1 MSKYLTWLV
10 ICVLLSISLDV
21 FAEEVPFTLEDRDR
35 LIRVEVKLEDVDK
48 RFEQIDKRFEQID
61 KRFIELRE
69 DMNKRFDSIDKR
81 FESIEKRFDQLVNIF
96 IGIVAAFAGIV
107 AVTIGFAIWDR
118 RTALRP
124 VLERSERWEMAVREY
139 AKQEPRL
146 AEVLKSLGLM

>member
-1 MSKYLTWLV
+1 M
-10 ICVLLSISLDV
+10 LLIFTPRSWG
-21 FAEEVPFTLEDRDR
+21 EEVPFTLEDRDR
-35 LIRVEVKLEDVDK
+35 LIRMEIKLE
-48 RFEQIDKRFEQID
+48 EMD

-69 DMNKRFDSIDKR
+69 DMNKRFESIDR
-81 FESIEKRFDQLVNIF
+81 RFDQLVNIF

-124 VLERSERWEMAVREY
+124 ALERSERWERAVREY

>member
-1 MSKYLTWLV
+1 MSKYLTWLA

-61 KRFIELRE
+61 KRFEQIDKRFEQIDKRFIELRE
-69 DMNKRFDSIDKR
+69 DMNKRFD
-81 FESIEKRFDQLVNIF
+81 QLINIF

-124 VLERSERWEMAVREY
+124 VLERSERWERAVREY